1 MISSQLPPEQC
12 GKPKTCAIIFKKCL
26 ISGSQ
31 IKELQMKELKIVPT
45 FLARILGDD
54 VFRKILKWGSEAMK
68 FYSVHINFSW
78 IDQQQQ
84 FFSVSVTKIKLYK
97 YNL

>member
-1 MISSQLPPEQC
+1 MISSQLPPERC

-45 FLARILGDD
+45 FLARMLRDD
-54 VFRKILKWGSEAMK
+54 VFRKIEKWGSEAMK
-68 FYSVHINFSW
+68 
-78 IDQQQQ
+78 
-84 FFSVSVTKIKLYK
+84 L
-97 YNL
+97 

>member
-1 MISSQLPPEQC
+1 MISSQFPTEQC

-45 FLARILGDD
+45 FLARILGHD
-54 VFRKILKWGSEAMK
+54 VFRK
-68 FYSVHINFSW
+68 N
-78 IDQQQQ
+78 
-84 FFSVSVTKIKLYK
+84 
-97 YNL
+97 